1 MSTSIMYHAFGLREH
16 EYLGTE
22 YNKNTVIFHVKTKKE
37 KLSCSNCGCRDVIC
51 KGAQQRSF
59 RAPPCGT
66 KQVMIRAA
74 IQRLECK
81 RCERIMQENLGFAD
95 PKKSY
100 TKTFANYVIDLCRLM
115 TISDVMHFTQV
126 GWDTIKRIE
135 KTYLEKHYSK
145 PRLKEVRK
153 IAIDE
158 FAVLKGHKYM
168 TVVMD
173 LDSGRVLF
181 VGDGHSAKT
190 LDPFWKSLRCSGAKI
205 EAVATDMWPAYIEA
219 IERNLPEAQLVF
231 DRFHITKKMNDTLS
245 KLRRSVFREEEE
257 LNNRKLLKG
266 TRWLLLKKDENLN
279 QERSEKERLELA
291 LSINKPLAISYYLKE
306 DLQQLWRQKTLDNA
320 KDFLGKWV
328 AKAFASGVH
337 LLKKFAKSLLKHR
350 SGIFAWYHHKISTG
364 PLEGM
369 NNKIK
374 VLKRKAYGYRDME
387 FFKLKIKAAHKTKY
401 ALCG

>member
-1 MSTSIMYHAFGLREH
+1 
-16 EYLGTE
+16 
-22 YNKNTVIFHVKTKKE
+22 
-37 KLSCSNCGCRDVIC
+37 
-51 KGAQQRSF
+51 
-59 RAPPCGT
+59 
-66 KQVMIRAA
+66 
-74 IQRLECK
+74 
-81 RCERIMQENLGFAD
+81 
-95 PKKSY
+95 
-100 TKTFANYVIDLCRLM
+100 
-115 TISDVMHFTQV
+115 
-126 GWDTIKRIE
+126 
-135 KTYLEKHYSK
+135 
-145 PRLKEVRK
+145 
-153 IAIDE
+153 
-158 FAVLKGHKYM
+158 
-168 TVVMD
+168 
-173 LDSGRVLF
+173 
-181 VGDGHSAKT
+181 
-190 LDPFWKSLRCSGAKI
+190 
-205 EAVATDMWPAYIEA
+205 
-219 IERNLPEAQLVF
+219 
-231 DRFHITKKMNDTLS
+231 MNDTLS

-337 LLKKFAKSLLKHR
+337 LLKKFAQSLLKHR